1 MAKRAIYRRLSEFW
15 DLSFGNLIC
24 GRPSAEANVFHS
36 ELWDWDVA
44 GAVQRK
50 IFWDL
55 SLGNL
60 ICGRPSVEA
69 NVFHCELW
77 DWDVAG
83 AVLRKIFWD
92 LSLGNLIC
100 GRPSAWEL
108 DLWQA

>member
-1 MAKRAIYRRLSEFW
+1 MECGRRSSKDNFWALS
-15 DLSFGNLIC
+15 LGNLIC
-24 GRPSAEANVFHS
+24 GRPSAEANVFHC

-44 GAVQRK
+44 GAVLRK

-83 AVLRKIFWD
+83 AVLRIFF
-92 LSLGNLIC
+92 LG
-100 GRPSAWEL
+100 PKPWEL
-108 DLWQA
+108 DLWQAQR